1 MTGNVTDPR
10 KPGYPVRHAMPN
22 VLDMIDSPYRDS
34 QKKAGNAEPAT
45 SANVTTTYNGVGTR

>member
-1 MTGNVTDPR
+1 
-10 KPGYPVRHAMPN
+10 MPN